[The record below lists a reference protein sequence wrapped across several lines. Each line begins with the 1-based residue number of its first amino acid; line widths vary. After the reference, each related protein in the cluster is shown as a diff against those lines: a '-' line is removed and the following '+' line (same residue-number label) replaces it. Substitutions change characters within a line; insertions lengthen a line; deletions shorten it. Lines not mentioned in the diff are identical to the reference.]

1 MNTDL
6 IKTEITY
13 RTARSGGAGG
23 QHVNK
28 VETKAEARFDVAA
41 SAALSET
48 EKSLILEKIGG
59 QLSAEGILSA
69 TSQVARSQ
77 PVNKRL
83 AEEKLLQILEKA
95 LYRPAKRKVSRVPKG
110 VKMARQQAKRH
121 LSEKKANRRGS
132 WGPGDSA

>member
-1 MNTDL
+1 MNTAQ

-41 SAALSET
+41 SAGLSET
-48 EKSLILEKIGG
+48 EKSLILEKIAG
-59 QLSAEGILSA
+59 QLSAEGILST
-69 TSQVARSQ
+69 TSQVSRSQ
-77 PVNKRL
+77 SANKRL

-95 LYRPAKRKVSRVPKG
+95 LHRPAKRKVSRVPES
-110 VKMARQQAKRH
+110 VKQARQQAKRH
-121 LSEKKANRRGS
+121 LSEKKAGRRGD
-132 WGPGDSA
+132 WKPGDY